1 MTNAIS
7 ININEIKRQIEAYKS
22 IHNEYPY
29 IIMSIRTYSA
39 INDYLNENKITT
51 NIDNDRILY
60 DNKLPFGMFEVR

>member
-7 ININEIKRQIEAYKS
+7 INISEIKRQIEAYKS

-39 INDYLNENKITT
+39 INDYLHDNKITS
-51 NIDNDRILY
+51 NINNDRILY
-60 DNKLPFGMFEVR
+60 DDKLPFGIFEVR